1 MTSNTNALA
10 PAVPPINQL
19 MQMSALRI
27 AAAIETLTEQGFVV
41 IGIEFSNGS
50 KPTIQVQ
57 NSTECAELVEK
68 GEATYYRTGGS
79 GSTRYRTGQFKIG
92 EVRVLWTERGN

>member
-1 MTSNTNALA
+1 MTPDVHPFN
-10 PAVPPINQL
+10 PPVPPINQL
-19 MQMSALRI
+19 MQLTALRI
-27 AAAIETLTEQGFVV
+27 AAVIETLTEKGFVV

-57 NSTECAELVEK
+57 NSPTCAEMIEK

-79 GSTRYRTGQFKIG
+79 GGTRYRTGQFKVG
-92 EVRVLWTERGN
+92 TVRVLWTERGN